1 MMADEKKK
9 ANEVADTTMADVE
22 AKIAEMLKAA
32 EAKAE
37 EMLNTAK
44 EEAENIVKVAQEK
57 VDDIVKTAEGKD
69 NKTAGMPEEIRKA
82 IEEGEEYIDIMLFK
96 DGGKYKDDVFVAIN
110 GENALIK
117 RGEPVKI
124 KKKFA
129 ALLRQSDIQD
139 AKAVEYME
147 QRANEFAKESAAK
160 GL

>member
-1 MMADEKKK
+1 MADEKKK
-9 ANEVADTTMADVE
+9 ANEGTDPTMAEVE
-22 AKIAEMLKAA
+22 NKVAEMLKAA

-37 EMLNTAK
+37 EMLNAAK
-44 EEAENIVKVAQEK
+44 EEAENIVKVAM
-57 VDDIVKTAEGKD
+57 VKTAEGKD
-69 NKTAGMPEEIRKA
+69 NKTAGMSEEIRKA

-110 GENALIK
+110 GENSLIK